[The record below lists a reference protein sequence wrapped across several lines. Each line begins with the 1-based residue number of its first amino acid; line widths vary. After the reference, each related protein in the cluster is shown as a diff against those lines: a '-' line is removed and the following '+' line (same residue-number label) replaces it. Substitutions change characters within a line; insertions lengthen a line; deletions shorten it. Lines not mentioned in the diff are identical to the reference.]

1 VARKGA
7 MPKSGK
13 TDVSKAS
20 QERLAH
26 ALLESAPD
34 ANGLADFGVS
44 VEPIRKGGQE
54 RGLVTG
60 FKISWWR
67 KDTPELQ
74 AVDQELRQPRVG
86 RMARLKQ
93 KAMGE
98 AIPRPLAAEI
108 QREMC

>member
-1 VARKGA
+1 MISPAV
-7 MPKSGK
+7 
-13 TDVSKAS
+13 
-20 QERLAH
+20 
-26 ALLESAPD
+26 LEVD
-34 ANGLADFGVS
+34 GLADFGVS

-67 KDTPELQ
+67 KDTPDQ

-86 RMARLKQ
+86 KMARLKQ

-108 QREMC
+108 

>member
-1 VARKGA
+1 
-7 MPKSGK
+7 
-13 TDVSKAS
+13 
-20 QERLAH
+20 
-26 ALLESAPD
+26 
-34 ANGLADFGVS
+34 
-44 VEPIRKGGQE
+44 
-54 RGLVTG
+54 VTG

-67 KDTPELQ
+67 KDTPDQ

-86 RMARLKQ
+86 KMARLKQ

>member
-1 VARKGA
+1 VADLR
-7 MPKSGK
+7 
-13 TDVSKAS
+13 
-20 QERLAH
+20 
-26 ALLESAPD
+26 ALLGVKPCRLTRVPNLLQRMISPAVLEV
-34 ANGLADFGVS
+34 NGLADFGLS

-108 QREMC
+108 RWEMS